1 MILEPSFKVAI
12 ISSVLTYVLDFWNK
26 QELRVLKVGKTK
38 LLFRQRAFEAQT
50 KCRRRNGIW
59 CQLFF
64 SIFFGNYVTCEWVLK
79 YGSHKLAPKS
89 VLKFKLA
96 CSDTNDRFLYDKFKQ
111 ILNDFNFA
119 TGPFVHYVLIR
130 CVG

>member
-1 MILEPSFKVAI
+1 MILNRSFKAAI
-12 ISSVLTYVLDFWNK
+12 ISIVLTYVLDFCNK

-38 LLFRQRAFEAQT
+38 
-50 KCRRRNGIW
+50 
-59 CQLFF
+59 FF
-64 SIFFGNYVTCEWVLK
+64 LGKGLSRHRPNADGAMEFDANYFLIHFANYDLCEWLLK